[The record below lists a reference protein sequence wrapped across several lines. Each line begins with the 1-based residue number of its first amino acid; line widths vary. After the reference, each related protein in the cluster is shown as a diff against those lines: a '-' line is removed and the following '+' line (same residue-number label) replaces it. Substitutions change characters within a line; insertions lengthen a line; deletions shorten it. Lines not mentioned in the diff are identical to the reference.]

1 MSCGCADAVP
11 PPQFGGAPVKK
22 AKASSKP
29 KKSPPKKPKK
39 TKAPKSKP
47 RK

>member
-22 AKASSKP
+22 AKASKP
-29 KKSPPKKPKK
+29 KKSPPKPKK
-39 TKAPKSKP
+39 TKAPKPKS